1 MRKVILRRKE
11 VLNHLPK
18 EIRAG
23 AKIKLGSLFVDR
35 QPLRG
40 LTDKEEETLLKG
52 IIDVPPGHEKWPEK
66 TKDFWASLSVKV
78 PFEGVELN
86 ITVDDSGEP
95 EERMQYII
103 YKWALKHR
111 QVAINE
117 EEMKEQTGKRFYI
130 YDPEKDLLK
139 RNEKVQVRKDADR
152 EFIKVSSDLD
162 KMKVLARV
170 LLNTDPNRMA
180 ELELENNLYDYKTS
194 NPERFLKYC
203 KDPNLEIQAE
213 IEEMVE
219 ASVLRKIGNQIIFGD
234 ETIGEDMKD
243 TITYF
248 KNKKNSGQVNVMKAR
263 LKEVS

>member
-1 MRKVILRRKE
+1 
-11 VLNHLPK
+11 
-18 EIRAG
+18 
-23 AKIKLGSLFVDR
+23 
-35 QPLRG
+35 

-86 ITVDDSGEP
+86 ITVDEDGEP

-103 YKWALKHR
+103 YKWALKHK
-111 QVAINE
+111 QVGANE
-117 EEMKEQTGKRFYI
+117 TEMQNEPGKRFYI
-130 YDPEKDLLK
+130 HDPEKDLLK

-152 EFIKVSSDLD
+152 EFIKVSSEIE
-162 KMKVLARV
+162 KMKVLVRV

-180 ELELENNLYDYKTS
+180 ELELENSLYDYKTN
-194 NPERFLKYC
+194 NPERFLKYSR
-203 KDPNLEIQAE
+203 DPNLEIQAE
-213 IEEMVE
+213 IEEMIE

-234 ETIGEDMKD
+234 ETIGEDTRD
-243 TITYF
+243 AITYF

-263 LKEVS
+263 LKEAS

>member
-23 AKIKLGSLFVDR
+23 AKVKLGSLFVDR

-40 LTDKEEETLLKG
+40 LTDTEEAKLLKG
-52 IIDVPPGHEKWPEK
+52 VIDVPPGHAEWPAK

-86 ITVDDSGEP
+86 ITVDENGEP
-95 EERMQYII
+95 DERMDYII
-103 YKWALKHR
+103 YKRALKHR
-111 QVAINE
+111 QVAANE
-117 EEMKEQTGKRFYI
+117 DEMKTVDGKRFYI

-139 RNEKVQVRKDADR
+139 RNEKVQVRKDADK
-152 EFIKVSSDLD
+152 EFIKVSSDED
-162 KMKVLARV
+162 KMKVLVRV
-170 LLNTDPNRMA
+170 LLNTDPNKLS
-180 ELELENNLYDYKTS
+180 ELELENNLYDYKNS

-213 IEEMVE
+213 IEEMVDN
-219 ASVLRKIGNQIIFGD
+219 SILRKIGNQIIFGD
-234 ETIGEDMKD
+234 ETIGEDMRD
-243 TITYF
+243 AITYF

>member
-23 AKIKLGSLFVDR
+23 AKVKLGSLFVDR

-40 LTDKEEETLLKG
+40 LTDKEEETLLRG
-52 IIDVPPGHEKWPEK
+52 IIDVPYGHEKWPEK
-66 TKDFWASLSVKV
+66 SKDFWASLSVKV

-117 EEMKEQTGKRFYI
+117 EEMKAQTGKRFYI

-139 RNEKVQVRKDADR
+139 RNEKVQVQKDADR

-219 ASVLRKIGNQIIFGD
+219 SSVLRKIGNQIIFGD

-243 TITYF
+243 AITYF
-248 KNKKNSGQVNVMKAR
+248 KNKKNSGQVNVMRAR

>member
-23 AKIKLGSLFVDR
+23 AKVKLGSLFVDR

-117 EEMKEQTGKRFYI
+117 EEMKEETGKRFYI

-139 RNEKVQVRKDADR
+139 RNEKVQVKKDADR
-152 EFIKVSSDLD
+152 EFIKVSSDID

-219 ASVLRKIGNQIIFGD
+219 ASILRKIGNQIIFGD